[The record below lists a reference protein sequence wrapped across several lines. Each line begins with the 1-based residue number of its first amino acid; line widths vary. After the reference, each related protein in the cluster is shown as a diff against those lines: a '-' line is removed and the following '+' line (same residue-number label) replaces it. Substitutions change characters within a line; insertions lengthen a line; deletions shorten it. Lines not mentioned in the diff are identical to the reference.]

1 MRAILVRFIHLIP
14 KNRDIS
20 AFNGAMMAMNIP
32 GVLLKDLLALF
43 TSHDDLMLAQ
53 QFMVW

>member
-1 MRAILVRFIHLIP
+1 MVITMRAILVRFIHLIP

-43 TSHDDLMLAQ
+43 TSHDDLMLA
-53 QFMVW
+53 